1 VPQVY
6 RRPLTS
12 FVQNRDRRARRAGRA
27 IQESGSRE
35 KTSLSRRS
43 PVESPAFAS
52 SPTISAAAETS
63 SAPPGGATAP
73 SVSPSHSNPWRGAGS
88 CGGAIGR
95 GGAARFVARVRFV
108 RTALDGRGVA
118 GDVFA
123 AADAEDPVTASTAR
137 FSVTRGFGCDFERAA
152 VRLLAVGFAGLA
164 RVVLRGA
171 AGSALAPRAAARR
184 ALERCGRV
192 RGRFASTPPSL
203 RGVFVALPLTSA
215 SGMCTSLLK
224 VAAGTLPGC
233 LQARRQAIE
242 IDREDALAW
251 VSEQKRDL

>member
-6 RRPLTS
+6 RRPLTN
-12 FVQNRDRRARRAGRA
+12 FAQNRDRPRPAGRTGD
-27 IQESGSRE
+27 QESGSRE

-52 SPTISAAAETS
+52 SPTISAAAEIS

-73 SVSPSHSNPWRGAGS
+73 SVSPSLSNPWRGAGS
-88 CGGAIGR
+88 CSGAFGR
-95 GGAARFVARVRFV
+95 GGAGRFAARARFA

-118 GDVFA
+118 GDAFA
-123 AADAEDPVTASTAR
+123 AAAAEDSVTASTAR
-137 FSVTRGFGCDFERAA
+137 FSVARGFGWDFERAA
-152 VRLLAVGFAGLA
+152 VRLFAVGFAGLA

-171 AGSALAPRAAARR
+171 AGSALASRAAARR

-203 RGVFVALPLTSA
+203 RGVFVALLLTSA
-215 SGMCTSLLK
+215 SAMCTSLLK
-224 VAAGTLPGC
+224 VAAGTLPGS
-233 LQARRQAIE
+233 LQASRQTIE
-242 IDREDALAW
+242 VDRGDALAW
-251 VSEQKRDL
+251 VPEQKRDL